1 MSCLPEILM
10 VGRLMRTGMPTF
22 RIAVMPFSTIRVL
35 IELDPECDPISGTLQ
50 PQPDGEPTHFT
61 GWLQLTQA
69 LESMR
74 QSPTHDRARHGRGEP
89 PNPR

>member
-1 MSCLPEILM
+1 M
-10 VGRLMRTGMPTF
+10 
-22 RIAVMPFSTIRVL
+22 L

-50 PQPDGEPTHFT
+50 PQPDGEPTRFT

-74 QSPTHDRARHGRGEP
+74 QSPTRKGACQGSGEP
-89 PNPR
+89 PNPQ